1 MHACSAGCGGKEREG
16 EGEGAKRDSG
26 QISPWQ
32 GSLPVLGIFP
42 HRRHSCLA
50 FAAAKRK
57 QDSHARRE
65 SHRNSIHRSAA
76 IRFVRT
82 SRSLNPL
89 MQLFS
94 PSLGWTFDLGLLLLH
109 CCLCPRFSSSFA
121 ARFCVS
127 FYRRTSPQ
135 PSAHNTVLY
144 STVQYRAQFS
154 SPFAVRRSPPSA
166 VRRHPQ
172 HRCHDLDKRY
182 RQGCPACKCGARVW
196 GRPLPTAVCTGCMPL
211 HLHSHSQLSSPTF
224 LVARIALP
232 WNICPLAEP
241 GRTLRLRGLI
251 SPWANISPFPGLPA
265 PGARR
270 VGNCRSSLP

>member
-121 ARFCVS
+121 ARLCVS

-135 PSAHNTVLY
+135 PSALSPQYSTVQY

-154 SPFAVRRSPPSA
+154 SPFAVRRRPPSA
-166 VRRHPQ
+166 VIRNTVAMIWTNVTGRVAPLASVGQ
-172 HRCHDLDKRY
+172 E
-182 RQGCPACKCGARVW
+182 CGEDHCR
-196 GRPLPTAVCTGCMPL
+196 
-211 HLHSHSQLSSPTF
+211 QLSV
-224 LVARIALP
+224 LGACICICIRIH
-232 WNICPLAEP
+232 I
-241 GRTLRLRGLI
+241 RI
-251 SPWANISPFPGLPA
+251 
-265 PGARR
+265 
-270 VGNCRSSLP
+270 RSSLLPRFLLRG